1 MSNDSRKL
9 YYSEALDRYI
19 MIDNQFTPLQAL
31 KAWKQKFCE
40 LNNIPLDKVI
50 IFDGSV
56 DYETID
62 QNYGLISW
70 MKNHSNTKDLPSWED

>member
-1 MSNDSRKL
+1 MLNDHRKL

-19 MIDNQFTPLQAL
+19 LINNQRAPLFAL
-31 KAWKQKFCE
+31 KAWKRKFCD

-50 IFDGSV
+50 VFDESV

-70 MKNHSNTKDLPSWED
+70 TKHHSNTKDLPSWED

>member
-1 MSNDSRKL
+1 MLNDHRKL
-9 YYSEALDRYI
+9 YYSETLDRYI
-19 MIDNQFTPLQAL
+19 LVNNQRVPISGL
-31 KAWKQKFCE
+31 KTWRKKFCE

-50 IFDGSV
+50 VFDGSV

-70 MKNHSNTKDLPSWED
+70 MKNHNDTNNLPSWED